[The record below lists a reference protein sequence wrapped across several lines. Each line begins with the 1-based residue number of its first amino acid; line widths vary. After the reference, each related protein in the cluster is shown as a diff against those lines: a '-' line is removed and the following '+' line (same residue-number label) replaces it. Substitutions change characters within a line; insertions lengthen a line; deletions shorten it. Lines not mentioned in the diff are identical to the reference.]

1 MSTLNLVPWRERQR
15 AVVLRRWQVGLVLGA
30 LVTTLTLLAIDHTLD
45 NINQAHEARM
55 LAMHSQQQALQ
66 QQLSEAP
73 LWQTRERQAQQLQ
86 LAWPRWQ
93 QRQLQ
98 AWQALIDLLSVA
110 PRGLQVTQ
118 AEWREGQWRLQVRA
132 LHWSHV
138 LHLQAQLKTRGVQLQ
153 GSPTVLA
160 STLWRC
166 PQGRLW
172 QLNTYELHSPS
183 FEGKSS

>member
-15 AVVLRRWQVGLVLGA
+15 TVVLRRWQGGVVLGA
-30 LVTTLTLLAIDHTLD
+30 LVTTLILLAIDSNLNH
-45 NINQAHEARM
+45 INLAHEARM
-55 LAMHSQQQALQ
+55 AAVHNQQQALEL
-66 QQLSEAP
+66 QLSEAP

-86 LAWPRWQ
+86 RAWPGWQ
-93 QRQLQ
+93 QLQWQ

-153 GSPTVLA
+153 GAPTVLA

-172 QLNTYELHSPS
+172 QLNTYELHSPF